1 MKNRIGGDGK
11 TAVRDDGVRVDE
23 LLATLPRRSSRR
35 EVSVGVFV
43 LLGLAAVLFVLFA
56 LGDPGFLRNRY
67 TVTTAVPD
75 AAGIRRGDPVQ
86 LRGVNVG
93 RIRGFQIAP
102 DGVRLRLQLDG
113 EYEVPAD
120 SRIVLQSQG
129 LLGGTVAEIIPGDSP
144 ELLEGGDELAGS
156 AELGVLGGAEALGV
170 RADTVLTR
178 VQQLLS
184 AQTVDAVSGSAQELQ
199 VLLTDLSALATQQ
212 RQDLSTL
219 TASLQRSAAG
229 VERATSGDELE
240 QTVERIDAITRQLD
254 EAAVSLDR
262 ASESLAAVLGRLE
275 RGEGTL
281 GRLTTDESLYVNLN
295 QAAANLNLL
304 AEDIRQNPRR
314 YLQVRVF

>member
-1 MKNRIGGDGK
+1 MKNRIGGDGERA
-11 TAVRDDGVRVDE
+11 TRGDGGRVDE
-23 LLATLPRRSSRR
+23 LLATLPRRSARR
-35 EVSVGVFV
+35 EVWVGAFV
-43 LLGLAAVLFVLFA
+43 LLGLAAILFILFT

-67 TVTTAVPD
+67 TVTTTVPD

-93 RIRGFQIAP
+93 RIRGFEIATE
-102 DGVRLRLQLDG
+102 GVRLRLQLDG

-144 ELLEGGDELAGS
+144 ESLEGGDELSGS
-156 AELGVLGGAEALGV
+156 AELGVLGDAEALGV

-184 AQTVDAVSGSAQELQ
+184 AETVGAVSGSAQELQ
-199 VLLTDLSALATQQ
+199 ALLTDLSALAAEQ
-212 RQDLSTL
+212 RQDLSAL

-240 QTVERIDAITRQLD
+240 QTVERIGAITQQLD
-254 EAAVSLDR
+254 DAAVSLDR
-262 ASESLAAVLGRLE
+262 ASESLATVLGRLE

-295 QAAANLNLL
+295 QAAENLNLL